1 MLRSVVAGRIV
12 LVGMMGAG
20 KTTVGRALA
29 ARLGWGYWDNDAAL
43 RRLTGRSPTALLAAS
58 GTSGLHAAEAGV
70 LLAALAAPLPL
81 VVAAPGSAALDPSAS
96 PLRGECVVWLRAA
109 VPTLVAR
116 VLAGEERPFLGASPS
131 GVAAAVAALA
141 AEREP
146 GFAALAGT
154 IVSVDD
160 RPVSAIVDEIVAATA
175 PLSG

>member
-1 MLRSVVAGRIV
+1 MLSRVVAGRIV

-29 ARLGWGYWDNDAAL
+29 ARLGWAYWDNDAAL

-81 VVAAPGSAALDPSAS
+81 VVAAPGSAALDPSVS
-96 PLRGECVVWLRAA
+96 LLRGERVVWLRAA

-116 VLAGEERPFLGASPS
+116 VLAGDERSFLGASPPE
-131 GVAAAVAALA
+131 VAAAVSALA
-141 AEREP
+141 AARAP
-146 GFAALAGT
+146 GFAALAAK
-154 IVSVDD
+154 IIDVDD
-160 RPVSAIVDEIVAATA
+160 RPVSEIVDEIVAATA

>member
-1 MLRSVVAGRIV
+1 MLRPVTGRIV

-29 ARLGWGYWDNDAAL
+29 ARLGWAYWDNDAAL

-81 VVAAPGSAALDPSAS
+81 VVAAPGSAALDPSS
-96 PLRGECVVWLRAA
+96 PLRGEHVVWLRAA

-116 VLAGEERPFLGASPS
+116 VLAGEERPFLGASPPE
-131 GVAAAVAALA
+131 VAAAVEALA
-141 AEREP
+141 AARAP
-146 GFAALAGT
+146 GFLALASK
-154 IVSVDD
+154 VVDVDD
-160 RPVSAIVDEIVAATA
+160 RPVSEIVDEIVAATA
-175 PLSG
+175 LLSG